1 MQHVLSVDQFD
12 RTAIE
17 QLFKAAD
24 AMRELVQKQGG
35 DSRFAHRVSAN
46 LFYEPSTR
54 TFSSFATAMY
64 RLGGQVIPITDVK
77 NASVV
82 KGETLEDTI
91 RMLAGYADAIVL
103 RHPEKGAAARAAA
116 VSTVPILNAGD
127 GVGEHPT
134 QGLLDAYTIY
144 LEKGTLD
151 GLTVTLLGDLKYG
164 RTPHSLAKLL
174 NLFDDIT
181 LNFVAP
187 KSLEFPADLQSELK
201 YTPTI
206 TDSLDDV
213 IASTDVLYAT
223 RVQKERIDDP
233 AEYEK
238 IGDAYTV
245 NQKVL
250 DTMKPDAII
259 MHPLP
264 RIDEITTE
272 VDADPRAAYFREA
285 ENGLYI
291 RMALLDML
299 ISQ

>member
-1 MQHVLSVDQFD
+1 MQHAISIDQFD
-12 RTAIE
+12 RPTLE
-17 QLFKAAD
+17 KLFTSAD
-24 AMRELVQKQGG
+24 SMRELVQNNGG
-35 DSRFAHRVSAN
+35 DSRLAHKVVAH

-54 TFSSFATAMY
+54 TFSSFATATY
-64 RLGGQVIPITDVK
+64 RLGAQVIPITDVK
-77 NASVV
+77 NASVA

-91 RMLAGYADAIVL
+91 RMLAGYSDAIVM
-103 RHPEKGAAARAAA
+103 RHPEKGAAARAIA
-116 VSTVPILNAGD
+116 VSSVPIINAGD

-134 QGLLDAYTIY
+134 QSLLDAYTIY
-144 LEKGTLD
+144 RERGTVD

-174 NLFDDIT
+174 NQFSDIT

-187 KSLEFPADLQSELK
+187 KALEFPADLQSELTH
-201 YTPTI
+201 TPTV
-206 TDSLDDV
+206 TDSLGDV
-213 IASTDVLYAT
+213 IATTDILYAT
-223 RVQKERIDDP
+223 RVQKERIDNP

-238 IGDAYTV
+238 IGDSYTV
-245 NQKVL
+245 NQSVL
-250 DTMKPDAII
+250 DTMKSDAVI

-272 VDADPRAAYFREA
+272 VDADPRAAYFRQA

-299 ISQ
+299 LG